1 MDSSL
6 TLLISLWGRRD
17 NVRTWN
23 DELPHTRGTSQS
35 FNTLWKQSESDS
47 LHFAEIW
54 YFTSAKCGSFQRW
67 KSQVGRS
74 IQGGYHSRRWART
87 PKGRMV
93 VWRSERCSPPFFF
106 TTKIRYSPKRR
117 FFFVLGVWIPK
128 LSCFWVGFTWPCSSW
143 HIL

>member
-23 DELPHTRGTSQS
+23 DELPHTHVVRLSLSTPFGSKV
-35 FNTLWKQSESDS
+35 NWDS

-93 VWRSERCSPPFFF
+93 VWRSERCSPPFFYNKDQIF
-106 TTKIRYSPKRR
+106 PKKA